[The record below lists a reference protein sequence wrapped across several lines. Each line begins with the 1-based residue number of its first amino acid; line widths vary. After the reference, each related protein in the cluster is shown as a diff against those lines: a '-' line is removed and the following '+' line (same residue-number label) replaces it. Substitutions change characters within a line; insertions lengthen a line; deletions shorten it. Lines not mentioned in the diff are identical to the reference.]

1 MTLAG
6 LGDTL
11 TLPTGTAVTVTEA
24 VPDLPS
30 LVAVIVADPTA
41 TPVTRPVLETVAA
54 AVLLELH
61 TTTRSVTTVP
71 FKSFTSPQ
79 VPVYVPE

>member
-6 LGDTL
+6 FGDTV

-30 LVAVIVADPTA
+30 LVAVIVADPAA

-61 TTTRSVTTVP
+61 VTTRFVTTVP
-71 FKSFTSPQ
+71 FRSFTVTESCVVLP
-79 VPVYVPE
+79 